1 MVGIYYYG
9 GENMVDAALE
19 KKLVIDSRRNVW
31 VFYSDTSGKVCCSV
45 KRSRGE
51 TAAEQLNLNE
61 TVEEYDIMMD
71 ERDNI
76 HLVALTSGQR
86 IVYVRRGAQEWERY
100 VLYSFAGEP
109 VSLSNLKTVSAA
121 GGSLHL
127 FYVYAGSRGGSALF
141 HHQWTG
147 DQWKGYRVFDIPA
160 AAGRVCYDADTN
172 GGERLRIAATV
183 GQVLSLWEFDGANW
197 IQSVRN
203 KSGVWEKTEN
213 LLMQK
218 SHILAKTG
226 RGVLFVKEAD
236 DLDKLQPEEIIES
249 RHVDE
254 GPVLVD
260 RRNALY
266 IAWGKEGSLG
276 YRASYDE
283 GASWGRVKYYHH
295 VREDK
300 LEVYGFSNNYSLLV
314 NAKKLIATSPP
325 EIHIPFLHRSVER
338 IRFQQDLF
346 YETPGEGPIPD
357 GKCKG
362 NIDDEYINSMDK
374 PPRGGDGAGGKR
386 PAGDSERILDRYLRD
401 DGKVPCETGE
411 TDCPYSQ
418 AQAKAGLSEETRAEI
433 ERVWAEIERIKQVME
448 TDIRERLDRLEA
460 EIVQLK
466 DGQKNAGKGG
476 APLPGRG
483 SVITQDMINRY
494 LRKK

>member
-1 MVGIYYYG
+1 MAGIYYYG

-31 VFYSDTSGKVCCSV
+31 VFYSDPSGKICCSV

-51 TAAEQLNLNE
+51 TAAEQLNMNE

-86 IVYVRRGAQEWERY
+86 IVYVRRGEQEWERY

-109 VSLSNLKTVSAA
+109 VSLSNLKTISAA
-121 GGSLHL
+121 GGLHL
-127 FYVYAGSRGGSALF
+127 FYVFAENRGGSALF

-147 DQWKGYRVFDIPA
+147 NQWKGYRVFDIPA
-160 AAGRVCYDADTN
+160 AAGRVCYDADTS
-172 GGERLRIAATV
+172 GGEELRIAATE
-183 GQVLSLWEFDGANW
+183 GQALSLWKFDGANW
-197 IQSVRN
+197 MQSVGN
-203 KSGVWEKTEN
+203 KSSVWEKTEN

-218 SHILAKTG
+218 GRILAKTG
-226 RGVLFVKEAD
+226 MGVFFVQKAD

-266 IAWGKEGSLG
+266 IAWGKGGSLG
-276 YRASYDE
+276 YRASYDG

-300 LEVYGFSNNYSLLV
+300 LEVYGFSNSYSLLV

-338 IRFQQDLF
+338 IRFPHGLF
-346 YETPGEGPIPD
+346 YETPGEGQIP
-357 GKCKG
+357 GGEYRG
-362 NIDDEYINSMDK
+362 NIGGEHINGTDK
-374 PPRGGDGAGGKR
+374 PLSSGDGAGGSR
-386 PAGDSERILDRYLRD
+386 PAGVGEGVSDRDLRD
-401 DGKVPCETGE
+401 DGKAPCETG
-411 TDCPYSQ
+411 DCSQ
-418 AQAKAGLSEETRAEI
+418 AQAKAGLSEETKAEI
-433 ERVWAEIERIKQVME
+433 ERVRAEIERIKQEIE
-448 TDIRERLDRLEA
+448 TDIRERLNRLET
-460 EIVQLK
+460 EIAKLK
-466 DGQKNAGKGG
+466 DRQKDAGQGG

-494 LRKK
+494 LGKK

>member
-1 MVGIYYYG
+1 MI
-9 GENMVDAALE
+9 NAALE

-31 VFYSDTSGKVCCSV
+31 VFYSAPSGKVCCSV

-51 TAAEQLNLNE
+51 TAAEHLNLNE

-86 IVYVRRGAQEWERY
+86 IVYMRRGAQEWERY

-109 VSLSNLKTVSAA
+109 VSLSNLKTISAA
-121 GGSLHL
+121 GSLHL
-127 FYVYAGSRGGSALF
+127 FYVYAEDRGGSALF

-147 DQWKGYRVFDIPA
+147 NQWKGYRVFDIPA
-160 AAGRVCYDADTN
+160 AAGRVCYDADTS
-172 GGERLRIAATV
+172 GGEALRIAVTE

-197 IQSVRN
+197 MQSVRN
-203 KSGVWEKTEN
+203 ESGVWEKTET

-218 SHILAKTG
+218 GRILAKTG
-226 RGVLFVKEAD
+226 RGVYFVQKAE
-236 DLDKLQPEEIIES
+236 DLDKLQPEEIIEE

-260 RRNALY
+260 RRNTLY
-266 IAWGKEGSLG
+266 IAWGKGGSLG
-276 YRASYDE
+276 YRASYDG

-338 IRFQQDLF
+338 IRFPQDLF
-346 YETPGEGPIPD
+346 YETPGEGSIP
-357 GKCKG
+357 GGEYRG
-362 NIDDEYINSMDK
+362 NIGGGHINVTDK
-374 PPRGGDGAGGKR
+374 PLSVGDRAGGNRPAGAGGKMI
-386 PAGDSERILDRYLRD
+386 SDRDPRD
-401 DGKVPCETGE
+401 DGKASCETE
-411 TDCPYSQ
+411 DCSQ
-418 AQAKAGLSEETRAEI
+418 DRAKAGLSEETGAQIQRL
-433 ERVWAEIERIKQVME
+433 WAEIERIRQGME

-460 EIVQLK
+460 EIAKLK
-466 DGQKNAGKGG
+466 DRQKNAVKGET
-476 APLPGRG
+476 PLAGRG

-494 LRKK
+494 LRKR

>member
-1 MVGIYYYG
+1 
-9 GENMVDAALE
+9 MVDAALE

-31 VFYSDTSGKVCCSV
+31 VFYCDTSGKVCCSV

-51 TAAEQLNLNE
+51 MAAEQLNLNE

-76 HLVALTSGQR
+76 HLVALASGQR
-86 IVYVRRGAQEWERY
+86 IVYVRRVAQEWERY

-109 VSLSNLKTVSAA
+109 VSLSNLKAVSAA
-121 GGSLHL
+121 GSLHL
-127 FYVYAGSRGGSALF
+127 FYVLTENRGGSALF

-147 DQWKGYRVFDIPA
+147 NQWKGYRVFDIPA
-160 AAGRVCYDADTN
+160 AAGRVCYDVDTS
-172 GGERLRIAATV
+172 GGKGLRIAAIE
-183 GQVLSLWEFDGANW
+183 GQVLSLWEFDGADW
-197 IQSVRN
+197 RQSVSK

-213 LLMQK
+213 LLIMQNR
-218 SHILAKTG
+218 ILAKTG
-226 RGVLFVKEAD
+226 RGVFFVKKAD
-236 DLDKLQPEEIIES
+236 DLDKLQPEEIVEG

-260 RRNALY
+260 RRNTLY
-266 IAWGKEGSLG
+266 IAWGKGGTLG
-276 YRASYDE
+276 YRASYDG

-295 VREDK
+295 VREDR

-338 IRFQQDLF
+338 IRFPQDLF
-346 YETPGEGPIPD
+346 NETPGEGIIS
-357 GKCKG
+357 GEG
-362 NIDDEYINSMDK
+362 YQRNSGGEHIDDTDK
-374 PPRGGDGAGGKR
+374 PVSGSDGAGGNNR
-386 PAGDSERILDRYLRD
+386 ERVPERDPRD
-401 DGKVPCETGE
+401 DGKVPCDAGE
-411 TDCPYSQ
+411 TNCPFSQ
-418 AQAKAGLSEETRAEI
+418 VQAKAGLFEETREEI
-433 ERVWAEIERIKQVME
+433 ERVWAEIERMKQGME

-460 EIVQLK
+460 EIAQLK
-466 DGQKNAGKGG
+466 DRQKNAGKDE

>member
-1 MVGIYYYG
+1 M
-9 GENMVDAALE
+9 
-19 KKLVIDSRRNVW
+19 
-31 VFYSDTSGKVCCSV
+31 
-45 KRSRGE
+45 
-51 TAAEQLNLNE
+51 
-61 TVEEYDIMMD
+61 EEYDIMLD

-76 HLVALTSGQR
+76 HLVVITSGQR
-86 IVYVRRGAQEWERY
+86 IVYMRRGAQEWERY

-121 GGSLHL
+121 DSLHL
-127 FYVYAGSRGGSALF
+127 FYVYAEDRGGSALF

-147 DQWKGYRVFDIPA
+147 NQWKGYRVFDIPA

-172 GGERLRIAATV
+172 GGEALRIAATE
-183 GQVLSLWEFDGANW
+183 GQVISLWEFDGANW
-197 IQSVRN
+197 MQSVGK
-203 KSGVWEKTEN
+203 KSGVWEKTEK

-218 SHILAKTG
+218 GRILAKTG
-226 RGVLFVKEAD
+226 RGVFFVQKVD
-236 DLDKLQPEEIIES
+236 DLDRLQPEEIVES

-276 YRASYDE
+276 YRASYDG

-338 IRFQQDLF
+338 IRFPQDLF
-346 YETPGEGPIPD
+346 YETPGEGPIPG
-357 GKCKG
+357 GKNRWNVG
-362 NIDDEYINSMDK
+362 NEYINGMDK
-374 PPRGGDGAGGKR
+374 PPSGGDGASGSK
-386 PAGDSERILDRYLRD
+386 PAGDGERILDRYLRD
-401 DGKVPCETGE
+401 DGKIPCETG
-411 TDCPYSQ
+411 DCSQ
-418 AQAKAGLSEETRAEI
+418 AQAKAGLSEETKAEI
-433 ERVWAEIERIKQVME
+433 ERVWAEIERIKQEIE

-466 DGQKNAGKGG
+466 DRQKNAGKGG
-476 APLPGRG
+476 AHLPGRG